1 VLIRAVEWIRRHRAP
16 GESRRGFRESR
27 ILRAKCS
34 RVLDVT
40 RIIRGEVTQWKPCS
54 TFASA
59 PSSPKAAAG
68 RRGRDKRKKEA
79 KPHGEKIKLD
89 RMQLFS
95 CCLQAVSL
103 SYSSIQVEK
112 IYTPAKLH
120 LHTQAENPS
129 ILLSAPT
136 QEWMRGTRLL
146 FSTALRGNG
155 RKGSRLLK
163 IENCWGFIIIYKSFL
178 LSTKDRELNKTPC

>member
-1 VLIRAVEWIRRHRAP
+1 MKTLLYLCICTLEPQGGGRA
-16 GESRRGFRESR
+16 SR
-27 ILRAKCS
+27 
-34 RVLDVT
+34 T
-40 RIIRGEVTQWKPCS
+40 RQKE
-54 TFASA
+54 
-59 PSSPKAAAG
+59 
-68 RRGRDKRKKEA
+68 KEA

-129 ILLSAPT
+129 IL
-136 QEWMRGTRLL
+136 
-146 FSTALRGNG
+146 
-155 RKGSRLLK
+155 
-163 IENCWGFIIIYKSFL
+163 
-178 LSTKDRELNKTPC
+178 

>member
-1 VLIRAVEWIRRHRAP
+1 MSLESLGAKSHNENLALPLHLHPRAP
-16 GESRRGFRESR
+16 RRRQGVADET
-27 ILRAKCS
+27 K
-34 RVLDVT
+34 
-40 RIIRGEVTQWKPCS
+40 G
-54 TFASA
+54 
-59 PSSPKAAAG
+59 
-68 RRGRDKRKKEA
+68 KREA

-146 FSTALRGNG
+146 FSTALRGHG
-155 RKGSRLLK
+155 WKGSRLRKDRKLLRFY
-163 IENCWGFIIIYKSFL
+163 NYLQVFFIISKRSRV
-178 LSTKDRELNKTPC
+178 K